1 MVDLLD
7 MRRPKKGS
15 IRIIKKKTLWSINNQ
30 GGNILANFCKKKKKK
45 IYIPYFINSKIKPEF
60 LSPKV
65 LQAYHSLSKKKDC
78 QRCHAIGQRNTI

>member
-1 MVDLLD
+1 MADLLD

-30 GGNILANFCKKKKKK
+30 GGNILANFCKKKNKKK
-45 IYIPYFINSKIKPEF
+45 KQIYIPYFINSKIKPEF

-65 LQAYHSLSKKKDC
+65 LQAYHSLSKKKTVN
-78 QRCHAIGQRNTI
+78 AVTL